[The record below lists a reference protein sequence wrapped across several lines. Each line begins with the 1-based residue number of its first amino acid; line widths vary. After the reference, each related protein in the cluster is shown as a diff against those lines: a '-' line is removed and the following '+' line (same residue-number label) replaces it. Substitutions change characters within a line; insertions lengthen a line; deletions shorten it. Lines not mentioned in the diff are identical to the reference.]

1 MSALTTALH
10 SALRWVVLAAG
21 VLAIVRFTAGWF
33 RGSAWSR
40 LDDRL
45 TLAFAVSLDVQW
57 VVGLVLYLGVSVLG
71 GTALASEGLG
81 IVRSPELRFW
91 ALVHPLLATAAL
103 ALAHAARIKLRS
115 VTAATARHRVA
126 ALSFG
131 GAVALLVAAVR

>member
-1 MSALTTALH
+1 MSEVTIALH

-21 VLAIVRFTAGWF
+21 VLAVVRFTAGWF

-45 TLAFAVSLDVQW
+45 TLAFAVSMDVQW
-57 VVGLVLYLGVSVLG
+57 VVGLVLYLGMSVLG

-91 ALVHPLLATAAL
+91 AIIHPLLATVAL
-103 ALAHAARIKLRS
+103 GLAHAARIRLRS

-131 GAVALLVAAVR
+131 GAVALLLAAVR